1 MSSDSGYCIRS
12 YQNSELTNKLEAEAM
27 SYARV
32 WKALNRYPEE
42 DNEITGYI
50 SESRG
55 QFLSYLS
62 NDAIQKPSDD
72 NEFCTLQISTDIKT
86 APCESASDVFF
97 LIDIQGRID
106 EQIAFVTEIV
116 RNLDLR
122 RYAGSV
128 TILANTQSIGSIPGL
143 VDENN
148 LPIVVPLNP
157 LAYNTT
163 SSQCASCRVA
173 WIDNSKMTLKLLM
186 IMMIIN

>member
-1 MSSDSGYCIRS
+1 MSFDSGYCIRA
-12 YQNSELTNKLEAEAM
+12 YQCSELTNTLEAEAI

-97 LIDIQGRID
+97 LIDIQGQID
-106 EQIAFVTEIV
+106 EQIAFVTEVV

-122 RYAGSV
+122 RYGGAV
-128 TILANTQSIGSIPGL
+128 TVLTNTQSIGSIPPQ
-143 VDENN
+143 DQNN

-173 WIDNSKMTLKLLM
+173 WIDNSK
-186 IMMIIN
+186 

>member
-1 MSSDSGYCIRS
+1 M
-12 YQNSELTNKLEAEAM
+12 N
-27 SYARV
+27 YARV
-32 WKALNRYPEE
+32 WKAVNDYPED
-42 DNEITGYI
+42 DNQISGYI

-55 QFLSYLS
+55 QFLGYLT
-62 NDAIQKPSDD
+62 NDAVQKPSDD
-72 NEFCTLQISTDIKT
+72 TEFCTLQISTDIKS

-122 RYAGSV
+122 RNAGSV

-173 WIDNSKMTLKLLM
+173 WIDNSNKTLNSFFIK
-186 IMMIIN
+186 IKHY